1 MAFLV
6 PRFFSS
12 LVLLLSWIPSFQ
24 CDQTGQFL
32 KVVGDKF
39 SSKSSPNTWE
49 RFGLLENKFF
59 IVKDSYGFF
68 LGHLLET
75 FGILFFRIK
84 GKLSSSLGIEP
95 WLALMMS
102 DYEQSH
108 RPLGYSA
115 APR

>member
-1 MAFLV
+1 MV
-6 PRFFSS
+6 FF
-12 LVLLLSWIPSFQ
+12 
-24 CDQTGQFL
+24 GQ
-32 KVVGDKF
+32 
-39 SSKSSPNTWE
+39 
-49 RFGLLENKFF
+49 
-59 IVKDSYGFF
+59 
-68 LGHLLET
+68 LLET

-84 GKLSSSLGIEP
+84 GKISSSLGIEP